1 MILFYSDYCQHCN
14 ILLDT
19 IKRHDT
25 EKKIKLVSI
34 DLLRSL
40 NKYIDPKIHSVP
52 ALMFPS
58 TKELIFGKAVFDYLL
73 LPNRGILFAKKITR
87 EKTEISEITEKDINN
102 ILIKNND
109 IIDEPAAFSLGTIA
123 SDNYSNIDDN
133 DTNSLNINNNINY
146 KWTTLGDNLLN
157 NTSPPI
163 INNTDNKKINITDIR
178 SAKKLPTIEEI
189 MQEREKAIM

>member
-34 DLLRSL
+34 DLLRSMKK
-40 NKYIDPKIHSVP
+40 NIDPKIHSVP
-52 ALMFPS
+52 ALMFPT

-73 LPNRGILFAKKITR
+73 LPNRGVLFAKKMTR
-87 EKTEISEITEKDINN
+87 EKADIMDKDIIN
-102 ILIKNND
+102 INTIIKNND
-109 IIDEPAAFSLGTIA
+109 VIDEPMAFSLGTVA

-146 KWTTLGDNLLN
+146 KWTTLEGDVKTN
-157 NTSPPI
+157 N
-163 INNTDNKKINITDIR
+163 INITSGNNIDNKISNDTR
-178 SAKKLPTIEEI
+178 MIKKLPTIEEI